1 MDIAKGV
8 NDIYREP
15 KIGDKFVVT
24 DIDNRDYLGDIR
36 KGDILT
42 VSKFTAK
49 FSPTCP
55 EQDMVF
61 CNQHSTCNCVQYYC
75 EEKNTNI
82 WSCYCL
88 VKRIYNT
95 NK

>member
-1 MDIAKGV
+1 MDIAKVV
-8 NDIYREP
+8 NYICREP

-24 DIDNRDYLGDIR
+24 DIDNRDYLGDVR

-42 VSKFTAK
+42 ISQFTAK
-49 FSPTCP
+49 FDGCP
-55 EQDMVF
+55 EQYMVF

-75 EEKNTNI
+75 EDKHTHI

-88 VKRIYNT
+88 VDKV
-95 NK
+95 